1 MDLKT
6 IRELYPVMSNA
17 EIARIVGCNVATVKY
32 RAYQMGLRKNADC
45 LSEINRRNGGKKYG
59 R

>member
-1 MDLKT
+1 MDLAK

-32 RAYQMGLRKNADC
+32 RAYQMGLRKDADC
-45 LSEINRRNGGKKYG
+45 LSEINRRNGCKKYG